1 MNWRLLILI
10 IYMNDFIII
19 SAMNHILFYIAS
31 LLLFIW
37 GIAHLF
43 PTKSVVRGFGDITRD
58 NKRIITMEW
67 IIEGVTLIFTGLLTV
82 VLTFL
87 NPDHKVSSFV
97 FILIVA
103 FLLIL
108 AVISF
113 FTGFRVK
120 FLPYRLC
127 PFIFITASIL
137 ILVGSIQ

>member
-1 MNWRLLILI
+1 
-10 IYMNDFIII
+10 MNDFIII

-37 GIAHLF
+37 GIVHLF

>member
-1 MNWRLLILI
+1 
-10 IYMNDFIII
+10 MNDFIII

-37 GIAHLF
+37 GIVHLF

-127 PFIFITASIL
+127 PFIFITAAIL
-137 ILVGSIQ
+137 IFIGSTQ